1 MKTNRLK
8 FYFLNTLLTIAL
20 CSAYGYFNGI
30 LSVVLSVL
38 IAALLGVVLHRE
50 HIALGVTNASLVL
63 VILSVFL
70 GPVNGLISG
79 VPMVLLAI
87 SLALGTRFKMNFYH
101 LLLLCSVLYLADI
114 LVSFEIAGHLSG
126 GEISFSSM
134 MLETGDGMREMM
146 KAYYSDPAYQAMI
159 DEAVSMT
166 VDTSIMLA
174 PSFFTVFC
182 VVLAYVLLWV
192 YKKIQIAQNTD
203 MSSMI
208 NFNMMQADKMFAIF
222 YLVLFVLLTASK
234 KGIFFDALCNV
245 VVILTFLFFALGLSV
260 FNFKLKQKGAGDKI
274 RKLLTAALICFST
287 MFFMLPLIALVIC
300 GLTDAFF
307 DYRKL
312 RPKETEEQ

>member
-20 CSAYGYFNGI
+20 CGAYCCLDGI

-50 HIALGVTNASLVL
+50 HVALGVTNAVLVL
-63 VILSVFL
+63 VILSAFL

-101 LLLLCSVLYLADI
+101 LLLLCAVLYLADI
-114 LVSFEIAGHLSG
+114 LVSFEIVGHLSG

-134 MLETGDGMREMM
+134 MLETGSQMREMM
-146 KAYYSDPAYQAMI
+146 QTYYSDPAYQAMI
-159 DEAVSMT
+159 EEVISMT
-166 VDTSIMLA
+166 VDASIMLA
-174 PSFFTVFC
+174 PSFFIVFC
-182 VVLAYVLLWV
+182 IVLAYILLWV
-192 YKKIQIAQNTD
+192 YKKIQIAQNSD
-203 MSSMI
+203 MSFMI
-208 NFNMMQADKMFAIF
+208 NFNRMQADKMFAIF
-222 YLVLFVLLTASK
+222 YLVLFVLLTVSRE
-234 KGIFFDALCNV
+234 GIFFDALCNV
-245 VVILTFLFFALGLSV
+245 IVILTFLFFALGLSV
-260 FNFKLKQKGAGDKI
+260 FNFKLKQKGAGDKV

>member
-20 CSAYGYFNGI
+20 CGAYCYLNGV

-38 IAALLGVVLHRE
+38 IVALLGAVLHRE
-50 HIALGVTNASLVL
+50 HIALGVTNAALVL
-63 VILSVFL
+63 VILTVFL

-79 VPMVLLAI
+79 IPMVLLAV

-101 LLLLCSVLYLADI
+101 LLLICAVLYLADI
-114 LVSFEIAGHLSG
+114 LVSFEIIGQLSG
-126 GEISFSSM
+126 GEISFSSI
-134 MLETGDGMREMM
+134 MLETGSQMREMM
-146 KAYYSDPAYQAMI
+146 AYYSDPAYQAMI
-159 DEAVSMT
+159 EEVISMT
-166 VDTSIMLA
+166 VDASIMLA
-174 PSFFTVFC
+174 PSFFTIFCIVF
-182 VVLAYVLLWV
+182 AYILLWV

-203 MSSMI
+203 MSFMI

-222 YLVLFVLLTASK
+222 YLVLFVLLTASRQ
-234 KGIFFDALCNV
+234 GIFFDALCNV
-245 VVILTFLFFALGLSV
+245 IVILTFLFFALGLSV
-260 FNFKLKQKGAGDKI
+260 FNFKLKQKGAGDKV